1 MATLSGL
8 TVVGLLPS
16 LVSLGFIGVASV
28 LASDHLDAVVVAFL
42 LVALGVVLAL
52 VAASRLRRTKG
63 TERIA
68 LLIAGSTVLYVAL
81 YVNPLDIL
89 SLYALLLLLVLA
101 GQFSALAALARPLS
115 EKPLTR
121 AEASEAR
128 RTLLAAALRLS
139 VVLLAAFFLS
149 ALLWNS
155 VVALSL
161 EATSDLTAFLLAALL
176 ILLITL
182 LFGLPESPASA

>member
-1 MATLSGL
+1 MATLWGL

-16 LVSLGFIGVASV
+16 LFSLGLIGAASV
-28 LASDHLDAVVVAFL
+28 LASDHLDAAVVAFL

-89 SLYALLLLLVLA
+89 SL
-101 GQFSALAALARPLS
+101 
-115 EKPLTR
+115 
-121 AEASEAR
+121 
-128 RTLLAAALRLS
+128 
-139 VVLLAAFFLS
+139 
-149 ALLWNS
+149 
-155 VVALSL
+155 
-161 EATSDLTAFLLAALL
+161 
-176 ILLITL
+176 
-182 LFGLPESPASA
+182 